1 MSTIYDWMKDGSTSI
16 PNILFNR
23 FGQLGLT
30 SDEMVL
36 VLYILSQMNQHKS
49 VNNFQKI
56 SNQLGWSINKTMEM
70 INQLIEKDFLSIE
83 LEKDENGKQS
93 DHYTLRPFFT
103 WLDEHFYQ
111 KNDAQKSQEPTP
123 EELGAN
129 AGNLVTIFERE
140 FGRVLTPL
148 ELQTISQW
156 LNEDKYS
163 SDLIQLALRQAMMHQ
178 ALSMSYID
186 KILLNWQKQ
195 NIKTPY
201 EARRNID
208 EFNQRRD
215 NKSASHQQT
224 NDYDHLEIPLFEWND

>member
-23 FGQLGLT
+23 FGQLGLS

-36 VLYILSQMNQHKS
+36 VLYILSQMNQRKA

-56 SNQLGWSINKTMEM
+56 SNQLGWSVHKTMELM
-70 INQLIEKDFLSIE
+70 NELIEKECLSIE
-83 LEKDENGKQS
+83 LERDENGKQS
-93 DHYTLRPFFT
+93 DHYTLRPFFNS
-103 WLDEHFYQ
+103 LDSKFYQ
-111 KNDAQKSQEPTP
+111 KKYHQKSTEPTP
-123 EELGAN
+123 EEIGKN

-163 SDLIQLALRQAMMHQ
+163 SELVQLALKQAMMHQ
-178 ALSMSYID
+178 ALSLSYID

-201 EARRNID
+201 EAQRNID

-215 NKSASHQQT
+215 NKGAPKQQT
-224 NDYDHLEIPLFEWND
+224 SAYDHLEIPLFEWNE

>member
-129 AGNLVTIFERE
+129 AGNLVTILQLLIR
-140 FGRVLTPL
+140 RV
-148 ELQTISQW
+148 
-156 LNEDKYS
+156 
-163 SDLIQLALRQAMMHQ
+163 
-178 ALSMSYID
+178 
-186 KILLNWQKQ
+186 
-195 NIKTPY
+195 
-201 EARRNID
+201 
-208 EFNQRRD
+208 
-215 NKSASHQQT
+215 
-224 NDYDHLEIPLFEWND
+224 